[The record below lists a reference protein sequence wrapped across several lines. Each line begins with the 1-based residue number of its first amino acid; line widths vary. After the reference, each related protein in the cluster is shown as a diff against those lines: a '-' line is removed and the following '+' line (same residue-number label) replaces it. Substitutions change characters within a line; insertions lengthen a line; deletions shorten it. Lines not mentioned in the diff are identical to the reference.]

1 MTTPYLGSIML
12 FAGNFNPVGYLR
24 CDGSLQS
31 IANNSALYA
40 LIGTTYG
47 GDGINTFALPDLRGR
62 TPLHQGQGPG
72 LSNQVI
78 GQLSGVESVAL
89 TAAQLPAHTHQV
101 IATTVDGT
109 TSSPANALPA
119 APALP
124 SAFLYLN
131 PAATGTT
138 DALPNAASIT
148 SAGSSVP
155 HTNIM
160 PSLALTYVIASEGIF
175 PSRN

>member
-1 MTTPYLGSIML
+1 MTTPFLGSIML

-24 CDGSLQS
+24 CNGQLIS
-31 IANNSALYA
+31 IGDNSALFA

-47 GDGINTFALPDLRGR
+47 GDGVTTFGLPDLRSR
-62 TPLHQGQGPG
+62 IPLHQGTGPG
-72 LSNQVI
+72 LSSRVI
-78 GQLSGVESVAL
+78 GEAAGTESVTL
-89 TAAQLPAHTHQV
+89 TAANLPAHTHQV
-101 IATTVDGT
+101 IATTVNGT

-119 APALP
+119 APALDV
-124 SAFLYLN
+124 SFLYLN

-138 DALPNAASIT
+138 TVAPAP
-148 SAGSSVP
+148 SAISSVGGSQP

-160 PSLALTYVIASEGIF
+160 PSLALTYVIAVEGIF

>member
-12 FAGNFNPVGYLR
+12 FAGNFPPVGYLR

-40 LIGTTYG
+40 LLGTTYG
-47 GDGINTFALPDLRGR
+47 GDGVNTFGLPDLRGR
-62 TPLHQGQGPG
+62 VPLHQGTGGG
-72 LSNQVI
+72 LTTRVL
-78 GQLSGVESVAL
+78 GQLGGSESVTL
-89 TAAQLPAHTHQV
+89 TTANLPAHTHQV

-109 TSSPANALPA
+109 TTSPANALPA
-119 APALP
+119 APSLGV
-124 SAFLYLN
+124 SFLYLD

-138 DALPNAASIT
+138 DAPPNAGSIAPT
-148 SAGSSVP
+148 GGSQP

-160 PSLALTYVIASEGIF
+160 PTLALTYVIAAEGIF
-175 PSRN
+175 PSQN

>member
-47 GDGINTFALPDLRGR
+47 GDGVNTFAVPDLRSR
-62 TPLHQGQGPG
+62 IPLHQGQGPG
-72 LSNQVI
+72 LSNRVL
-78 GQLSGVESVAL
+78 GELSGTESVTL
-89 TAAQLPAHTHQV
+89 SAANLPAHTHQV
-101 IATTVDGT
+101 TATTVDGT

-138 DALPNAASIT
+138 TVAPAP
-148 SAGSSVP
+148 SAISSVGGSQP